1 MCAPARAAVDKNPKA
16 GRTEFI
22 MQLIVGLKG
31 TGKTKTL
38 IEEVNKAS
46 KETKGVVICIE
57 YGRKLNNDITTRARL
72 VDALEYDINNAEKL
86 YGFVCGM
93 IACNYDI
100 TELFID
106 SALKICNDN
115 VDEFEDFIVKVE
127 KLASAYNIEC
137 LITASVAADDLSEK
151 TAPYVCP
158 ANQ

>member
-1 MCAPARAAVDKNPKA
+1 
-16 GRTEFI
+16 

-72 VDALEYDINNAEKL
+72 VDALEYDINSADKL

-100 TELFID
+100 TEIFID
-106 SALKICNDN
+106 SALKICGDN
-115 VDEFEDFIVKVE
+115 VAEFEEFVVKTE
-127 KLASAYNIEC
+127 KLASAYKINC
-137 LITASVAADDLSEK
+137 LVTASVAAEGLTDK
-151 TAPYVCP
+151 TAGYICP
-158 ANQ
+158 ANA

>member
-1 MCAPARAAVDKNPKA
+1 
-16 GRTEFI
+16 

-57 YGRKLNNDITTRARL
+57 YGRKLNNDVTTRARL
-72 VDALEYDINNAEKL
+72 VDALEYDIDSADKL

-100 TELFID
+100 TEIFID
-106 SALKICNDN
+106 SALKICGDN
-115 VDEFEDFIVKVE
+115 VAEFEEFVLKTE
-127 KLASAYNIEC
+127 KLATAYKINC
-137 LITASVAADDLSEK
+137 LVTASVEANGLSDK
-151 TAPYVCP
+151 TAGFICP
-158 ANQ
+158 AKA

>member
-1 MCAPARAAVDKNPKA
+1 
-16 GRTEFI
+16 

-57 YGRKLNNDITTRARL
+57 YGRKLNSDISTRARL
-72 VDALEYDINNAEKL
+72 VDALEYDINSADKL

-100 TELFID
+100 TEIFID
-106 SALKICNDN
+106 SALKICGDN
-115 VDEFEDFIVKVE
+115 VAEFEEFAVKVE
-127 KLASAYNIEC
+127 KLASSYKINC
-137 LITASVAADDLSEK
+137 MLTASVAAENLSDK
-151 TAPYVCP
+151 TAAFICP
-158 ANQ
+158 ANA